1 MLEPPH
7 RTSVAAPT
15 VRSGPGGRIER
26 LDGLHERSE
35 RRQRDPAA
43 DLPDPS
49 ALVRDPGVDQGVHAK
64 QLEGVERPVETY
76 GLFIKANS
84 SIHGPSQGIAR
95 ILPHRKLLID
105 GRHVESVSGH
115 AFKTLNPATEEVI
128 ATVAEGNEVDVDLA
142 VAAARRAF
150 EGPWRTMRAADRGKI
165 LFRLVELMKQ
175 HADEIAAL
183 ESLDAGKPIAGVL
196 RQDLPAAID
205 TLTYYAGWAD
215 KMTGEVVPVRDDALT
230 YTVRE
235 PVGVVAVIV
244 PWNFPLMIGMWKL
257 APALACGCTVVM
269 KPAELTSLSAL
280 RIGELA
286 LEAGLPPGVL
296 NIVTGPGRVVG
307 DALVNHPDVDKV
319 TFTGSPGV
327 GRGILRGAAGNFK
340 RVSLELGGKS
350 ANVIFDDADLD
361 AATKA
366 AASGIF
372 FNAGQVCSA
381 GSRVLVQEKVYDD
394 VVARLAQRAQS
405 LRIGDPSDRATSL
418 GPVISEKQMKG
429 ILDYVDIGQKEGAS
443 LVTGGE
449 RVGDRGYFL
458 SPAVFAN
465 VEHEMRISQE
475 EIFGPVVSVI
485 KFRDE
490 ADALRIANG
499 TAYSLAAGVWS
510 RDIGR
515 VQRFAKRANAGTVWL
530 NTYGYT
536 DVRLPWGGARD
547 SGFGREHGSA
557 AIENFTEPK
566 AVWMN
571 LNV

>member
-1 MLEPPH
+1 MSIAYDYAQQ
-7 RTSVAAPT
+7 T
-15 VRSGPGGRIER
+15 
-26 LDGLHERSE
+26 
-35 RRQRDPAA
+35 PAA
-43 DLPDPS
+43 GFL
-49 ALVRDPGVDQGVHAK
+49 AK
-64 QLEGVERPVETY
+64 
-76 GLFIKANS
+76 
-84 SIHGPSQGIAR
+84 SQQ
-95 ILPHRKLLID
+95 LLID
-105 GRHVESVSGH
+105 GRRVSSASGRT
-115 AFKTLNPATEEVI
+115 FKSLNPATERVI
-128 ATVAEGNEVDVDLA
+128 AIIAEGNEADVDAA

-150 EGPWRTMRAADRGKI
+150 EGPWRTMRAAERGHI
-165 LFRLVELMKQ
+165 LLKWAQLLKR
-175 HADEIAAL
+175 HADEIVEL
-183 ESLDAGKPIAGVL
+183 ESLDAGKPVAAVL
-196 RQDLPAAID
+196 RQDFPAAVD

-215 KMTGEVVPVRDDALT
+215 KISGDVVSTREDALT

-235 PVGVVAVIV
+235 PVGVVAAIV

-286 LEAGLPPGVL
+286 LEAGVPAGVL
-296 NIVTGPGRVVG
+296 NIVTGPGRTVG

-327 GRGILRGAAGNFK
+327 GRGIMKGAAGNFK

-361 AATKA
+361 AASKA
-366 AASGIF
+366 AAAGIF

-381 GSRVLVQEKVYDD
+381 GSRVLVQETVYDE
-394 VVARLAQRAQS
+394 VVERLTARARAI
-405 LRIGDPSDRATSL
+405 RMGDPADRTTVL
-418 GPVISEKQMKG
+418 GPVISEKQMKS
-429 ILDYVDIGQKEGAS
+429 ILDYVHIGQNEGA
-443 LVTGGE
+443 LLTTGGE
-449 RVGDRGYFL
+449 RVGNRGYFI

-465 VEHEMRISQE
+465 VKHEMRISQD

-485 KFRDE
+485 KFKDE

-515 VQRFAKRANAGTVWL
+515 VQRFAKKARAGTVWI

-536 DVRLPWGGARD
+536 DVRLPWGGERD
-547 SGFGREHGSA
+547 SGLGREHGTA

>member
-1 MLEPPH
+1 M
-7 RTSVAAPT
+7 SVAYDYTPET
-15 VRSGPGGRIER
+15 
-26 LDGLHERSE
+26 
-35 RRQRDPAA
+35 AA
-43 DLPDPS
+43 AEFL
-49 ALVRDPGVDQGVHAK
+49 RK
-64 QLEGVERPVETY
+64 
-76 GLFIKANS
+76 
-84 SIHGPSQGIAR
+84 
-95 ILPHRKLLID
+95 PHLLLID
-105 GRHVESVSGH
+105 GRRVPPSSGRT
-115 AFKTLNPATEEVI
+115 FKSLNPATEEVI
-128 ATVAEGNEVDVDLA
+128 ATIAEGNEVDVDHA

-150 EGPWRTMRAADRGKI
+150 EGPWRTMRAAERGHLLLKWA
-165 LFRLVELMKQ
+165 ELLKR
-175 HADEIAAL
+175 HADEIVEI
-183 ESLDAGKPIAGVL
+183 ESLDGGKPISATT
-196 RQDLPAAID
+196 RQDFPAAID

-215 KMTGEVVPVRDDALT
+215 KISGDVVSTRDDALT

-235 PVGVVAVIV
+235 PVGVVAAIV

-286 LEAGLPPGVL
+286 LEAGIPPGVF

-327 GRGILRGAAGNFK
+327 GRGIMKAAAGNFK

-350 ANVIFDDADLD
+350 ANVIFDDADIE
-361 AATKA
+361 A
-366 AASGIF
+366 AAKTAAAGIF

-381 GSRVLVQEKVYDD
+381 GSRVLVQEKVYDE
-394 VVARLAQRAQS
+394 VVERIAARAKS
-405 LRIGDPSDRATSL
+405 LRMGDLLDRNTSL
-418 GPVISEKQMKG
+418 GPVISEKQMKS
-429 ILDYVDIGQKEGAS
+429 ILDYVDIGHKEGAT

-449 RVGDRGYFL
+449 RVGKRGYFI
-458 SPAVFAN
+458 SPAVFAD
-465 VEHEMRISQE
+465 VQHEMRISQE

-510 RDIGR
+510 RDMGR
-515 VQRFAKRANAGTVWL
+515 VQRFVKRARAGTVWI

-536 DVRLPWGGARD
+536 DVRLPWGGERD
-547 SGFGREHGSA
+547 SGLGREHGTA
-557 AIENFTEPK
+557 AIDNFTEPK

-571 LNV
+571 LNA

>member
-1 MLEPPH
+1 MMSIAYGYSREAPPATA
-7 RTSVAAPT
+7 RTKPW
-15 VRSGPGGRIER
+15 
-26 LDGLHERSE
+26 
-35 RRQRDPAA
+35 Q
-43 DLPDPS
+43 
-49 ALVRDPGVDQGVHAK
+49 
-64 QLEGVERPVETY
+64 
-76 GLFIKANS
+76 
-84 SIHGPSQGIAR
+84 
-95 ILPHRKLLID
+95 LLID
-105 GRHVESVSGH
+105 GQHVPSVSGRT
-115 AFKTLNPATEEVI
+115 FKTLNPATEQVI
-128 ATVAEGNEVDVDLA
+128 AQVAEGNEVDVDRA
-142 VAAARRAF
+142 VEAARRAF
-150 EGPWRTMRAADRGKI
+150 EGPWRNMRASERGAI
-165 LFRLVELMKQ
+165 LLRLVDLMKK
-175 HADEIAAL
+175 HADEIIAL
-183 ESLDAGKPIAGVL
+183 ESLDAGKPIAGVM
-196 RQDLPAAID
+196 RQDFPAALD

-215 KMTGEVVPVRDDALT
+215 KISGQVVSTRDDALT

-257 APALACGCTVVM
+257 APALACGCTIVM

-280 RIGELA
+280 RLGELA

-350 ANVIFDDADLD
+350 ANVIFDDADVE
-361 AATKA
+361 AASKA

-381 GSRVLVQEKVYDD
+381 GSRVLAHENVYDE
-394 VVARLAQRAQS
+394 VVERLTQRAKF
-405 LRIGDPSDRATSL
+405 LRMGEHSEQATAL
-418 GPVISEKQMKG
+418 GPGISEKQMKS
-429 ILDYVDIGQKEGAS
+429 ILDYVDIGQKEGAF
-443 LVTGGE
+443 LTTGGH
-449 RVGDRGYFL
+449 RVGDRGYFI
-458 SPAVFAN
+458 SPAVFAD

-490 ADALRIANG
+490 AEALRLPTG

-510 RDIGR
+510 RDMGR
-515 VQRFAKRANAGTVWL
+515 VQRFAKRARAGTVWI
-530 NTYGYT
+530 NTEGYT
-536 DVRLPWGGARD
+536 DVRLRWGGERD
-547 SGFGREHGSA
+547 SGLGREHGTA